1 MMNKERAEKLDRM
14 IEDIHELISEFT
26 ETVKK
31 SDMKWAQKYLNS
43 ENCEDDGDLECTAES
58 LVSFGENLKDI
69 GKNFDYNFE

>member
-1 MMNKERAEKLDRM
+1 MNKERVEKLEKLM
-14 IEDIHELISEFT
+14 ENVFEAISEF
-26 ETVKK
+26 EEAVKK